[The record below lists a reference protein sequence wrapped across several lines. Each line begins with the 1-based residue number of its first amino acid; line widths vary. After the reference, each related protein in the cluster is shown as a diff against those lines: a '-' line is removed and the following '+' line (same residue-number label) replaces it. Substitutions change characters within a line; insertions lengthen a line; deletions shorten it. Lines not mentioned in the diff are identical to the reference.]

1 MENFILTMTLNR
13 NKRKFQIIRLYVISL
28 VCIACFFLL
37 ENSNIISELVQ
48 ISEHGRYGGFP
59 TFFLSGLFKYGL
71 LIVGISIITIMS
83 FLLIRERTKKTIE

>member
-13 NKRKFQIIRLYVISL
+13 NKKKFKILRLYIISL

-48 ISEHGRYGGFP
+48 ISEKGRYGGFP
-59 TFFLSGLFKYGL
+59 TFFLTGLFKYGL
-71 LIVGISIITIMS
+71 LVVGISIITIMS
-83 FLLIRERTKKTIE
+83 FLLIRERIKND